1 MIDQADYMLAICGN
15 ESLREFSSPGKSG
28 SSFYLTQDERFM
40 IKTMKKSEIKV
51 TYIFFCVHIA
61 FDNNRF

>member
-1 MIDQADYMLAICGN
+1 MLAICGD

-51 TYIFFCVHIA
+51 ILLHIA
-61 FDNNRF
+61 LGP